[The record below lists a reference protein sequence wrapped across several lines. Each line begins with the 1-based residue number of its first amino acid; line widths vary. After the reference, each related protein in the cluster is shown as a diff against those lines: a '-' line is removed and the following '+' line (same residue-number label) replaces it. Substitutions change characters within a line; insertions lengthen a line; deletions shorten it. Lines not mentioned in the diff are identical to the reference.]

1 MDEHFGFHAAQT
13 VRQKLL
19 GGEAKD
25 RIIVCARMS
34 LYFSAKASPSRSMT
48 FDNTSLRV
56 GSPAPATGSAIVRDA
71 VGGAVAAS
79 HPMFARQQVLGTSPT
94 YIPDPTTGEGI
105 SRSRLAE
112 GDEPGLADGTQQR
125 QKEED
130 TRLQFH
136 NVFHDL

>member
-1 MDEHFGFHAAQT
+1 
-13 VRQKLL
+13 
-19 GGEAKD
+19 
-25 RIIVCARMS
+25 MS
-34 LYFSAKASPSRSMT
+34 LYFSAKASPSRSMPL
-48 FDNTSLRV
+48 DNTSLRV
-56 GSPAPATGSAIVRDA
+56 GSPAPATGLAIVRDA
-71 VGGAVAAS
+71 VGGTVAAS
-79 HPMFARQQVLGTSPT
+79 HPMFARQQVLGTSPA

-112 GDEPGLADGTQQR
+112 GDEPGHCDGTQQR